1 MKILITGA
9 SSAKA
14 YQLKNSLNP
23 DEILLGDYAEL
34 PTLMLKAGNMMKLPS
49 PADAS
54 YSHKMLT
61 FCLDNQ
67 VDTVYALGM
76 DEWTLL
82 NEAMQLFKEYGI
94 TIYRQYNEIYR
105 H

>member
-14 YQLKNSLNP
+14 YQLKNSLNATG
-23 DEILLGDYAEL
+23 IVLGDYAEL
-34 PTLMLKAGNMMKLPS
+34 PAPMLKAGNMVKLPN

-67 VDTVYALGM
+67 VGTIYALGM
-76 DEWTLL
+76 DEWMLL
-82 NEAMQLFKEYGI
+82 NEAAQLFKEYGI
-94 TIYRQYNEIYR
+94 TVLQAA
-105 H
+105 

>member
-14 YQLKNSLNP
+14 YQLKNSLNKN
-23 DEILLGDYAEL
+23 EILLGDYAEL
-34 PTLMLKAGNMMKLPS
+34 PALMLKAGNMVKLPN
-49 PADAS
+49 PVDAS

-67 VDTVYALGM
+67 VDTVYALGVN
-76 DEWTLL
+76 EWALL
-82 NEAMQLFKEYGI
+82 NEAAQLFNEYGI
-94 TIYRQYNEIYR
+94 TIKQAGE
-105 H
+105 

>member
-14 YQLKNSLNP
+14 YQLKNNLNP
-23 DEILLGDYAEL
+23 DEVLLGDYADL
-34 PTLMLKAGNMMKLPS
+34 PAPMLKAGNMVKLPN

-67 VDTVYALGM
+67 VDTVYALGA
-76 DEWTLL
+76 DEWGLL
-82 NEAMQLFKEYGI
+82 NEAAQLFNEYGI
-94 TIYRQYNEIYR
+94 TIVQSAQ
-105 H
+105 

>member
-1 MKILITGA
+1 LKILITGA
-9 SSAKA
+9 ASAKA
-14 YQLKNSLNP
+14 YQLKNSLNV
-23 DEILLGDYAEL
+23 DEILLGDYADL
-34 PTLMLKAGNMMKLPS
+34 PILMLKAGNMVKLPN

-54 YSHKMLT
+54 YSHKMLA

-76 DEWTLL
+76 DEWKLL
-82 NEAMQLFKEYGI
+82 NEAVQLFKEYGI
-94 TIYRQYNEIYR
+94 TIYMQYNEIYR

>member
-1 MKILITGA
+1 MKTLITGA

-14 YQLKNSLNP
+14 YQLKNNLNP
-23 DEILLGDYAEL
+23 NYTLLGDYAEL
-34 PTLMLKAGNMMKLPS
+34 PALMLKAGNMMKLPN

-67 VDTVYALGM
+67 VSTVYALGAN
-76 DEWTLL
+76 EWALL
-82 NEAMQLFKEYGI
+82 SEAGQLFNEYGI
-94 TIYRQYNEIYR
+94 TILQAGV
-105 H
+105 